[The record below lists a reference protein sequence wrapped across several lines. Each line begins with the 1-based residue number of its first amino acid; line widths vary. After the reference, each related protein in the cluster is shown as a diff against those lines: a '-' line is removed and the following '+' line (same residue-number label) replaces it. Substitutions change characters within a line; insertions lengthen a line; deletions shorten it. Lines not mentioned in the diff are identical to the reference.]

1 MAPRGAIVDARVPQ
15 VSGNALDAG
24 AHMWH
29 YIVKVLLTVSMVVA
43 ISEIAKR
50 STFWGAALA
59 SLPLTSLLAF
69 VWLYLETGDT
79 QQVAALSAGIFWLVL
94 PSLLLF
100 VVLTF
105 VLRSGWGLWAG
116 LGVACVLT
124 AVAYAAMVWC
134 LERFGIRI

>member
-1 MAPRGAIVDARVPQ
+1 
-15 VSGNALDAG
+15 
-24 AHMWH
+24 MWQ
-29 YIVKVLLTVSMVVA
+29 YIVKVLLTVGVVVA

-79 QQVAALSAGIFWLVL
+79 QRVAALSTGIFWLVL

-100 VVLTF
+100 VVLTY
-105 VLRSGWGLWAG
+105 VLRSGWSFWAA
-116 LGVACVLT
+116 LGVASVLT
-124 AVAYAAMVWC
+124 AAAYFAMVWC

>member
-1 MAPRGAIVDARVPQ
+1 
-15 VSGNALDAG
+15 
-24 AHMWH
+24 MWQ
-29 YIVKVLLTVSMVVA
+29 YNIKVLLTVGVIVA
-43 ISEIAKR
+43 ISEISRR

-79 QQVAALSAGIFWLVL
+79 QRVAALSIGIFWLVL

-100 VVLTF
+100 VVLTS
-105 VLRSGWGLWAG
+105 VLRSGWSFWAA

-124 AVAYAAMVWC
+124 AAAYFAMVWC
-134 LERFGIRI
+134 LERIGIRI